1 MGRIYDYKVNYSKY
15 LELRKERR
23 EQQQKAYD
31 EQQKFITEKALYDT
45 GVMPEYGA
53 QLLTLSTC
61 GDTRPDTDAR
71 FALLAVR
78 ID

>member
-1 MGRIYDYKVNYSKY
+1 MVPVHLTDGRRV
-15 LELRKERR
+15 E
-23 EQQQKAYD
+23 A
-31 EQQKFITEKALYDT
+31 ITALALYDT

-61 GDTRPDTDAR
+61 GDTHPDTDAR

>member
-1 MGRIYDYKVNYSKY
+1 
-15 LELRKERR
+15 
-23 EQQQKAYD
+23 
-31 EQQKFITEKALYDT
+31 
-45 GVMPEYGA
+45 MPKYGA

-61 GDTRPDTDAR
+61 GDTHPDTDAR

>member
-1 MGRIYDYKVNYSKY
+1 MCIRD
-15 LELRKERR
+15 R
-23 EQQQKAYD
+23 
-31 EQQKFITEKALYDT
+31 YDT

-61 GDTRPDTDAR
+61 GDPRPDTDAR

>member
-1 MGRIYDYKVNYSKY
+1 MQGKV
-15 LELRKERR
+15 ELC
-23 EQQQKAYD
+23 
-31 EQQKFITEKALYDT
+31 
-45 GVMPEYGA
+45 GVTTS

-61 GDTRPDTDAR
+61 GDIHPDTDAR